1 MKAPMSSK
9 AADSDRLDASLGT
22 IAKDLDVMARL
33 AVDSRVAA
41 RLRTAR
47 SAAVRRLGRHST
59 RVSSHWMNGA
69 PVGLVL
75 MLLVFTSWSLLTDS
89 GHSLDAEIL
98 ADSLPVDAYLDSD
111 LEASIELGDVRLLE
125 N

>member
-1 MKAPMSSK
+1 MKTPIGK
-9 AADSDRLDASLGT
+9 AADSDPLDASLAT
-22 IAKDLDVMARL
+22 IAEDLDVMAWL
-33 AVDSRVAA
+33 AIDSRVAA
-41 RLRTAR
+41 GLRMAR
-47 SAAVRRLGRHST
+47 SSAVRRLERHSV

-75 MLLVFTSWSLLTDS
+75 LLLVFTSWSLLTDS

-98 ADSLPVDAYLDSD
+98 ADSLPVDAYLDAD